1 MGDACD
7 PGSMKPTR
15 LVGHV
20 VWWWGSAPFA
30 IGYPVAVRGLRLRN
44 DTGRHCAC
52 GLFAT
57 SHGSGNLRV
66 GGVLLQWFVRE
77 TTRPHAAGPS
87 HHTLFRIPRADPRD
101 GGARLRASL

>member
-44 DTGRHCAC
+44 DTGRHGAC

-57 SHGSGNLRV
+57 SHGSGDLRV
-66 GGVLLQWFVRE
+66 GGVSVTVYLVFSLS
-77 TTRPHAAGPS
+77 P
-87 HHTLFRIPRADPRD
+87 LFFFWA
-101 GGARLRASL
+101 